1 MDSLLLKALHCQKT
15 ERPPV
20 WLMRQAGRY
29 MKEYRDLKERYSFLD
44 LCQSPEL
51 ATQVTLLPIETF
63 QPDAAILFADI
74 LLILQTLGFSLRFGK
89 DQGPLIDTLGLLD
102 SLVDIEPTPVED
114 SLGYISLT
122 IQNLKKQLSIPL
134 LGFCGAPFTLATY
147 VIEGRSSVD
156 FKLTKDWLYHKPEL
170 FHHLLDLLTNQTID
184 YLKMQIKAGVDAIQ
198 IFDSWA
204 GFFSYPQIQQ
214 FSLPYLKKI
223 VDALKPTGIPIIL
236 FAKGSCALI
245 EDLAA
250 LKPHAISLD
259 SSGDLLKVAQR
270 IPTSIA
276 LQGNLDPD
284 LLRAPL
290 EQIEKE
296 VKRLSIGMQNRPGY
310 IFNLGHGIRPNTPPE
325 AVQCLI
331 NAVKNVSYT

>member
-1 MDSLLLKALHCQKT
+1 
-15 ERPPV
+15 
-20 WLMRQAGRY
+20 
-29 MKEYRDLKERYSFLD
+29 
-44 LCQSPEL
+44 
-51 ATQVTLLPIETF
+51 
-63 QPDAAILFADI
+63 
-74 LLILQTLGFSLRFGK
+74 
-89 DQGPLIDTLGLLD
+89 
-102 SLVDIEPTPVED
+102 
-114 SLGYISLT
+114 
-122 IQNLKKQLSIPL
+122 
-134 LGFCGAPFTLATY
+134 LATY

-204 GFFSYPQIQQ
+204 GFFSYPPDSTV
-214 FSLPYLKKI
+214 FTPLFKKI